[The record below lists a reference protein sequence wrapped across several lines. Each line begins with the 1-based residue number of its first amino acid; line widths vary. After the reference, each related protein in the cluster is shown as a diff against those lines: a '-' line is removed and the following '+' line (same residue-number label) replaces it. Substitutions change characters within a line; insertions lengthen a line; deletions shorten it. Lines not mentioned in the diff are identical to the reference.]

1 VQPIGEI
8 TFKFQYIYKGG
19 VTIGP
24 TKKGK
29 ATEQELILGKDILT
43 YDHILDTTVR
53 DNRLILAISTKAQVG
68 KELSKALID
77 GSAVGIEVYGVK
89 ALELEKFID
98 RICSARETEKN
109 RRRLVRKGKGK
120 LFRTSSCPE
129 CSATIDLSELDKTRY
144 VYCRFCETIFVEKQY
159 IATRG
164 SVYRVCDECSMFDR
178 VRGYWEFYFYFFV
191 LFMGSSSK
199 RRYVC
204 DNCAGVIFYKTF
216 FLNLLFV
223 LGVPASIYLKIKS
236 LTGRD
241 PYLRRLAKANALA
254 KKGRYLE
261 ASPIYDELR
270 SEYPEHPGLLMDEG
284 LGHMLGGDT
293 EGAVACF
300 EQSLKACSNYI
311 PVVRL
316 AKEISEAFEK
326 VSQAL
331 EKDGS

>member
-1 VQPIGEI
+1 VQSIGEI
-8 TFKFQYIYKGG
+8 TFSFRYVLKGG
-19 VTIGP
+19 GTAGSF
-24 TKKGK
+24 KKGK
-29 ATEQELILGKDILT
+29 VTEHELILEKDILS

-53 DNRLILAISTKAQVG
+53 DNRLILAISPEAQPG
-68 KELSKALID
+68 KQLSGALID
-77 GSAVGIEVYGVK
+77 GSAVGIEVRKAK

-98 RICSARETEKN
+98 RVCSASEAERN
-109 RRRLVRKGKGK
+109 RRRLVRKRKGK
-120 LFRTSSCPE
+120 LFRTTSCPE

-144 VYCRFCETIFVEKQY
+144 VYCRFCETIFVEKQH

-191 LFMGSSSK
+191 VFVGSSS
-199 RRYVC
+199 RRRHVC

-216 FLNLLFV
+216 FLNLLFI
-223 LGVPASIYLKIKS
+223 LGIPASIYLKIKS

-241 PYLRRLAKANALA
+241 PSLRRLAKANALA

-261 ASPIYDELR
+261 ASPVYDELR
-270 SEYPEHPGLLMDEG
+270 GEFPEHPGLLMDEG
-284 LGHMLGGDT
+284 LGHMFGGDT

-300 EQSLKACSNYI
+300 ERSLKACSNYI

-316 AKEISEAFEK
+316 AKQISQTFEK
-326 VSQAL
+326 VSRAL
-331 EKDGS
+331 GKDGS